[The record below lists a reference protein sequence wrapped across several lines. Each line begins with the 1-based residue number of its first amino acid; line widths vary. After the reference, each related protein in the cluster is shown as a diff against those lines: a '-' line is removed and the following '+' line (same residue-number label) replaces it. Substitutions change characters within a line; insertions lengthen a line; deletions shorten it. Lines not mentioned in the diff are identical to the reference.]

1 MQVSERLTLVHN
13 FLINFAS
20 NYWFNTFQMKIYNIL
35 PLALIFP
42 LSIFAQEPTEVS
54 DEEQYT
60 EPISTFSSTRVV
72 NGHSVETLSKG
83 TYEFRIEHRFGDIAG
98 VNGGIQNMFGFDNLS
113 DMRIALEYGVTDQL
127 MLGFG
132 RSKGT
137 GTPYRSLVDCFIK
150 YKVISQEPKKSPIS
164 ITAIA
169 GSSFT
174 YMTAS
179 ADEGLV
185 THFPKAVHRLNYF
198 AQVNIA
204 HHFSDRGALQLSPT
218 LVHRNYVANSDA
230 NELFALGV
238 SGRIRLTSRFAL
250 IGEYY
255 HCFNG
260 SQTRQSGFTNS
271 GAIALEWFT
280 FGHNFTINITNSG
293 GIGETQFIP
302 YTTEQWQDGQ
312 FRLGFTVGRK
322 FVIE

>member
-1 MQVSERLTLVHN
+1 MKKLFLTFFLV
-13 FLINFAS
+13 FP
-20 NYWFNTFQMKIYNIL
+20 T
-35 PLALIFP
+35 IF
-42 LSIFAQEPTEVS
+42 FAQEPAEDIS
-54 DEEQYT
+54 EYQ
-60 EPISTFSSTRVV
+60 EPISTFSSTRVI

-83 TYEFRIEHRFGDIAG
+83 TYEMRIEHRFGDIAG

-113 DMRIALEYGVTDQL
+113 DMRIALEYGITDQL
-127 MLGFG
+127 MVGFG

-137 GTPYRSLVDCFIK
+137 GAPYRSLVDGFVK

-164 ITAIA
+164 ITAVA

-198 AQVNIA
+198 AQINIA
-204 HHFSDRGALQLSPT
+204 HHFGDRGALQLMPT
-218 LVHRNYVANSDA
+218 LVHRNYVANND
-230 NELFALGV
+230 NNDLFALGFA
-238 SGRIRLTSRFAL
+238 GRIRLTDRFAL
-250 IGEYY
+250 VGEYFQ
-255 HCFNG
+255 CFNG
-260 SQTRQSGFTNS
+260 TQFRQEGFTNS

-280 FGHNFTINITNSG
+280 FGHNFTINITNAG

-302 YTTEQWQDGQ
+302 YTTEQWQKGQ
-312 FRLGFTVGRK
+312 FRLGFVVGRK